1 VRLLFTLFLLF
12 CFAYSGE
19 IQRIEDIAKDISKLR
34 QKSQRCKEELSSSR
48 NLSEENI
55 ELQKRVQELEEVV
68 KKQKTLLKTKEKK
81 EKNLFIYSNRCE
93 DESPFPD
100 LMMKDEYKKE
110 LPNKNEIITF
120 KASAFRLKTDSVIYD
135 AANGKKIDLWE
146 KGTSFTSNSMMDG
159 WIKISGYFVKR
170 KWKKAQKELWVKSAQ
185 TIKR

>member
-1 VRLLFTLFLLF
+1 MRVIFTIFLLF
-12 CFAYSGE
+12 GFAYSDE
-19 IQRIEDIAKDISKLR
+19 IQRIENIAKDISKLR
-34 QKSQRCKEELSSSR
+34 LESEKCKEELKSSKG
-48 NLSEENI
+48 LMEENR
-55 ELQKRVQELEEVV
+55 ELQARVQKLEKLV
-68 KKQKTLLKTKEKK
+68 KKQEILLKTKENSQ
-81 EKNLFIYSNRCE
+81 KNLFTYSNKCE
-93 DESPFPD
+93 EESPFPE

-110 LPNKNEIITF
+110 SPDRNEIITF

-170 KWKKAQKELWVKSAQ
+170 KWKKAQKEMWVKSAQ